1 MSAGDDPRTEPG
13 AAWERLMEE
22 LLPAAQA
29 LAVAP
34 ISGFAVG
41 AVVRSASGTL
51 YLGANL
57 EFPGLALATSV
68 HAEQAAIANAWAG
81 GETEAV
87 ALAVTAAPC
96 GHCRQFL
103 NELAAGGRLLVF
115 VRGEPATTLA
125 ALLPLAFGP
134 ADLGVSDR
142 LMQPVSHGLVAAV
155 RGEATDQLAAAA
167 LAAADSSYAPYGKT
181 YAGVALELADGSIHA
196 GRYAENAAFNPSLPP
211 LQAALAALAMRSI
224 PTAQVR
230 RAALA
235 ETAGPVSQRAATE
248 SLLAGVAPGVALTYI
263 RAAAGA

>member
-1 MSAGDDPRTEPG
+1 
-13 AAWERLMEE
+13 MEE
-22 LLPAAQA
+22 LLPVAQA
-29 LAVAP
+29 LALAP

-41 AVVRSASGTL
+41 AVVRAGSGTL

-57 EFPGLALATSV
+57 EYPGLGLAASI

-103 NELAAGGRLLVF
+103 NELAAGGRLRIH

-125 ALLPLAFGP
+125 ALLPAAFGP

-142 LMQPVSHGLVAAV
+142 LMQPVAHGLVASVPA
-155 RGEATDQLAAAA
+155 EAADPLAAAA
-167 LAAADSSYAPYGKT
+167 LAAADSSHAPYGKT
-181 YAGVALELADGSIHA
+181 YAGVALELADGSIHT

-224 PTAQVR
+224 PPSEIR

-235 ETAGPVSQRAATE
+235 ETDGPVTQRGATE
-248 SLLAGVAPGVALTYI
+248 CLLAAVAPGAALTYI